1 MDFLKQMY
9 VRAHKRAAGLWIPAG
24 GDPPVRPFK
33 EALKGLAIIA
43 EVKYATPKEGDLGL
57 TQDPESLARLYTALN
72 AAAISCLT
80 EPEYFKG
87 DLSYLSRIRQ
97 ACPLPVLMKD
107 FVVHERQIRAGRRF
121 GADAVLLISEML
133 TLAELGRLLDFCRS
147 LGMQALVEAHTRE
160 GLARAQDCGARMIGV
175 NARDLTHLTL
185 DRTRHRE
192 LVGLIPEGVV
202 KVALSGISF
211 RAELEAV
218 RDMGYDAA
226 LIGRALADERL
237 RGEVFACG

>member
-121 GADAVLLISEML
+121 GADAVLLISEM
-133 TLAELGRLLDFCRS
+133 
-147 LGMQALVEAHTRE
+147 QALVEAHTRE